1 MNQCKGWLLT
11 QGPKVNS
18 LGEVECRGAYGSPW
32 ALEPCFLG
40 WGSPTRLL
48 PLLTYGDLTNGH
60 GGHMH
65 LWTQATPWPA
75 LRPGDVPSLGEG
87 KGALDCAS
95 TQTLS
100 CKCEGAGE
108 RVGG

>member
-75 LRPGDVPSLGEG
+75 LRPGDVLSLGEG
-87 KGALDCAS
+87 KGALDCAG